1 MPGLVSEHNI
11 QQERK
16 TLTLGTYFAGKL
28 MAVFAQ
34 VVGYLNLIPKEISGL
49 NLLYYIQATVQ
60 EDIPESNHVF
70 CTQLNT

>member
-16 TLTLGTYFAGKL
+16 TLTLGTYFTGML

-34 VVGYLNLIPKEISGL
+34 MVGYLDLIPK
-49 NLLYYIQATVQ
+49 
-60 EDIPESNHVF
+60 
-70 CTQLNT
+70 

>member
-60 EDIPESNHVF
+60 EDIPESHHVF